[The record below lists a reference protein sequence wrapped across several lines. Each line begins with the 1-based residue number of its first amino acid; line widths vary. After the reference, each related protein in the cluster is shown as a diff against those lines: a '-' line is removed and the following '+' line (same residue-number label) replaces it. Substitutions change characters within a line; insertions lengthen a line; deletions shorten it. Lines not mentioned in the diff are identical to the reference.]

1 MCTRYR
7 HHKEIRVSREFLETF
22 LTKDNGTPDYERF
35 YYTKRYVASK
45 SAAFTGKEARLT
57 IGRALGY
64 SVEKPNFPQR
74 LDHQRRRYDAMDKRI
89 PRAYLEAIG
98 VKWDEFETCLE
109 IDHELYEREAAKP
122 RYPQYAAVRYVAGF
136 YGKVTFPEDTPETEA
151 IELLA
156 QGETQRFSKMIVY
169 PELLIV
175 MIGAGAEPQPGYFWY
190 PPDVRYGNRDVLLR
204 ALPRGMGRTTIRGRV
219 S

>member
-1 MCTRYR
+1 MTRD
-7 HHKEIRVSREFLETF
+7 FLDTF
-22 LTKDNGTPDYERF
+22 ITKDNHTPGYERF

-45 SAAFTGKEARLT
+45 SAAFTGKEARLM

-64 SVEKPNFPQR
+64 NVEKPNFSQR

-89 PRAYLEAIG
+89 PRTYLETIG
-98 VKWDEFETCLE
+98 VRWDEFETCLE
-109 IDHELYEREAAKP
+109 ADQELYEREAAKP

-136 YGKVTFPEDTPETEA
+136 FGKVTFPEGTPETEA

-169 PELLIV
+169 PELLMV

-190 PPDVRYGNRDVLLR
+190 PTEVKYGKRDVIFS
-204 ALPRGMGRTTIRGRV
+204 ALPRGMGRTRIL
-219 S
+219 